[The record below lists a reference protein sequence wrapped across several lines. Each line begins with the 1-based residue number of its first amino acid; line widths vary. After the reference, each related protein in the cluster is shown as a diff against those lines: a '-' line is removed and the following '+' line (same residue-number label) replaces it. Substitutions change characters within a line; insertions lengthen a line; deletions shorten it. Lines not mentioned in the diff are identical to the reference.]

1 MFGNF
6 LKFRKKNNT
15 KKINKSQ
22 HNKRNEQYEM
32 VTWLISRYI
41 APSTFPFY
49 EQFIIIVLR
58 SSVYTCKG
66 IMLMQS

>member
-1 MFGNF
+1 MNYPNCPLSKKYICVKKGHYINVCLAIF
-6 LKFRKKNNT
+6 LNLEKKKNT

-41 APSTFPFY
+41 AP
-49 EQFIIIVLR
+49 
-58 SSVYTCKG
+58 
-66 IMLMQS
+66 